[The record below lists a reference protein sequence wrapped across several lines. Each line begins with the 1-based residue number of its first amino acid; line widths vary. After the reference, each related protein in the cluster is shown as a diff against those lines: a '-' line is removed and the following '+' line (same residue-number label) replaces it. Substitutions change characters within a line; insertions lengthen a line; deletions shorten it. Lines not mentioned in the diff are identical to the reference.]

1 MRRRQAGYVLIVLL
15 LLVTLV
21 LISLSVAVPTVL
33 YQAQRED
40 EEELIFRGE
49 QYKHAIGLYYKK
61 YGRYPLKIEELLWTN
76 DRAYLRRVYPDP
88 IAPGG
93 QWRFI
98 RLGPGGALLGSSQG
112 GGPRGGGGGAG
123 PQGSGASS
131 SGAGP
136 RVGGSGSSEIAT
148 LPLAGVASRS
158 TKRSLRIYQ
167 DYSQYSQWEF
177 IYDPVK
183 EALQNRPGVPGATP
197 AKTPPGSSNPPKP
210 N

>member
-1 MRRRQAGYVLIVLL
+1 MSSEMRRPQAGYVLIVLL
-15 LLVTLV
+15 LMVTLV
-21 LISLSVAVPTVL
+21 LISLSAAVPTVL

-61 YGRYPLKIEELLWTN
+61 YGRYPLKLEELLWTN
-76 DRAYLRRVYPDP
+76 DRAYLRRPYPD
-88 IAPGG
+88 AVTPGG

-98 RLGPGGALLGSSQG
+98 RLGPGGALLGSTQ
-112 GGPRGGGGGAG
+112 GAG
-123 PQGSGASS
+123 PQDSAAPS
-131 SGAGP
+131 SGPGARP
-136 RVGGSGSSEIAT
+136 RAGGSGSSEIAT

-158 TKRSLRIYQ
+158 TKRSLRLYQ

-197 AKTPPGSSNPPKP
+197 GKTPPGSSSKPSKP

>member
-1 MRRRQAGYVLIVLL
+1 MLIVLL

-21 LISLSVAVPTVL
+21 LIALSTAVPTVL

-49 QYKHAIGLYYKK
+49 QYKHAIGLLYKK
-61 YGRYPLKIEELLWTN
+61 YGRYPLKIEELLRTN
-76 DRAYLRRVYPDP
+76 DRAYLRRLYPDP
-88 IAPGG
+88 VSPGG
-93 QWRFI
+93 QWRLI
-98 RLGPGGALLGSSQG
+98 RLGPGGALLGSAQGGPG
-112 GGPRGGGGGAG
+112 GGPAGAG
-123 PQGSGASS
+123 SQGSPPTGGPGARPGS
-131 SGAGP
+131 
-136 RVGGSGSSEIAT
+136 GGSGSGEIAT
-148 LPLAGVASRS
+148 FPIAGVASRS
-158 TKRSLRIYQ
+158 TRRSLRVYQ

-183 EALQNRPGVPGATP
+183 EALQNRPGLPGATP